1 MSHSNRIHFHL
12 FLVLVEVVLFMAAVV
27 FLAYLAEEKNWDL
40 FIGVS
45 IFATIL
51 FTIVKIF
58 EANPAL
64 KELLARDNMAS
75 KMALSAEK
83 YGVCEF
89 FNMQSAKDQSH
100 RNDVTQQKIMS
111 ARNLYLCANSGASFL
126 DQAIYRHWELVKK
139 KLDEGI
145 EFRVVLLDPYSK
157 EKGFRNQLN
166 VGNEQ
171 LDSKINLANL
181 INLQN
186 KYSSL
191 EIRFVKYGMHETVF
205 ATESCLFFDPYHVAL
220 VADRIENRSFCLL
233 IEPTSPSEG
242 IGFYQLFKA
251 HFDTLWRASTSF
263 EDWINDPEV
272 TNKLPT
278 NLPNL
283 KPR

>member
-139 KLDEGI
+139 
-145 EFRVVLLDPYSK
+145 S
-157 EKGFRNQLN
+157 
-166 VGNEQ
+166 
-171 LDSKINLANL
+171 
-181 INLQN
+181 
-186 KYSSL
+186 
-191 EIRFVKYGMHETVF
+191 
-205 ATESCLFFDPYHVAL
+205 
-220 VADRIENRSFCLL
+220 
-233 IEPTSPSEG
+233 
-242 IGFYQLFKA
+242 
-251 HFDTLWRASTSF
+251 
-263 EDWINDPEV
+263 
-272 TNKLPT
+272 
-278 NLPNL
+278 
-283 KPR
+283 